1 MMALVKQ
8 KEIVEEL
15 RKFPLELPINPI

>member
-1 MMALVKQ
+1 MALVKQ